1 MQFSNTRPSTSEKLS
16 YPVATTDAGQE
27 PRQQT
32 SSAVEEKTVYS
43 EKTTENSV
51 PIGTSLNPVEET
63 KFSSAYSV
71 LDGNAL
77 MELSKKDTCLKVPSL
92 KECGDGI
99 THSASPYKKESHEY
113 DQSHSA
119 LSSGDCKGLFEEISS
134 EEQTA
139 LTVNEIE
146 KDISALMNEENQL
159 TGRNSTY
166 DTHVDTSFEYLDN
179 HSSFSIQAHLKKAN
193 DNSVFSG
200 SQKMMPWSRRVEDPL
215 WQMAVKIVRDIYVRI
230 GCHENY
236 LRYASWVDEPNDDT
250 NDDTIKL
257 DTTALPCNDALSNEK
272 VN

>member
-1 MQFSNTRPSTSEKLS
+1 MQFSNTRPGASGKLS
-16 YPVATTDAGQE
+16 SPVATTDAGQE

-32 SSAVEEKTVYS
+32 SPAVEEKTVQS

-51 PIGTSLNPVEET
+51 PVGYSLNPVEET
-63 KFSSAYSV
+63 KLSSAYSV

-77 MELSKKDTCLKVPSL
+77 MELSNKDTCLKVPSL

-99 THSASPYKKESHEY
+99 THSASPYRRESRGH

-134 EEQTA
+134 AEQTA

-146 KDISALMNEENQL
+146 KDISVLMN
-159 TGRNSTY
+159 
-166 DTHVDTSFEYLDN
+166 DD
-179 HSSFSIQAHLKKAN
+179 HSSFSIQVHLKKAN
-193 DNSVFSG
+193 DSSVLSG

-215 WQMAVKIVRDIYVRI
+215 WQMAVKIVRNIYVRI

-250 NDDTIKL
+250 IKL

>member
-1 MQFSNTRPSTSEKLS
+1 MQFSNTRPGASEKLS

-32 SSAVEEKTVYS
+32 SPAVEEKTVQS

-51 PIGTSLNPVEET
+51 PVGYSLNPVEET
-63 KFSSAYSV
+63 KLSSAYSV

-77 MELSKKDTCLKVPSL
+77 MELSNKDTCLKVPSL

-99 THSASPYKKESHEY
+99 THSASPYRRESRGH

-134 EEQTA
+134 AEQTA

-146 KDISALMNEENQL
+146 KDISVLMN
-159 TGRNSTY
+159 
-166 DTHVDTSFEYLDN
+166 DD
-179 HSSFSIQAHLKKAN
+179 HSSFSIQVHLKKAN
-193 DNSVFSG
+193 DSSVLSG

-215 WQMAVKIVRDIYVRI
+215 WQMAVKIVRDIFVRI

-236 LRYASWVDEPNDDT
+236 LRYASWVDEP

>member
-1 MQFSNTRPSTSEKLS
+1 MQFSNTRPGASEKLS

-32 SSAVEEKTVYS
+32 SPAVEEKTVQS

-51 PIGTSLNPVEET
+51 PMGSSLNPVEET
-63 KFSSAYSV
+63 KLSSAYSV

-77 MELSKKDTCLKVPSL
+77 MELSNKDTCLKVPSL

-99 THSASPYKKESHEY
+99 THSASPYRKESPQEH

-146 KDISALMNEENQL
+146 KYVSALINEENQL

-236 LRYASWVDEPNDDT
+236 LRYASWVDEPNDY
-250 NDDTIKL
+250 TIKL

>member
-1 MQFSNTRPSTSEKLS
+1 MQFSNTRPGASEKLS
-16 YPVATTDAGQE
+16 SPVATTDAGQE

-32 SSAVEEKTVYS
+32 SPAVEEKTVQS

-51 PIGTSLNPVEET
+51 PVGYSLNPVEET
-63 KFSSAYSV
+63 KLSSAYSV

-77 MELSKKDTCLKVPSL
+77 MELSNKDTCLKVPSL

-99 THSASPYKKESHEY
+99 THSASPYRRESRGH

-134 EEQTA
+134 AEQTA

-146 KDISALMNEENQL
+146 KDISVLMN
-159 TGRNSTY
+159 
-166 DTHVDTSFEYLDN
+166 DD
-179 HSSFSIQAHLKKAN
+179 HSSFSIQVHLKKAN
-193 DNSVFSG
+193 DSSVLSG

-250 NDDTIKL
+250 IKL

>member
-1 MQFSNTRPSTSEKLS
+1 MQFSNTRPGASEKLS

-32 SSAVEEKTVYS
+32 SPAVEEKTVQS

-51 PIGTSLNPVEET
+51 PVGSSLNPVEET
-63 KFSSAYSV
+63 KLARAYSA
-71 LDGNAL
+71 LDGEAL
-77 MELSKKDTCLKVPSL
+77 MEISSKDTCLKVSSL

-99 THSASPYKKESHEY
+99 THSASPYRRESREH

-134 EEQTA
+134 AEQTA

-146 KDISALMNEENQL
+146 KDISVLMNEENQL
-159 TGRNSTY
+159 TGRNSTF
-166 DTHVDTSFEYLDN
+166 DTHVDTSFEYLNN
-179 HSSFSIQAHLKKAN
+179 HSSFPIQAHLKKAK
-193 DNSVFSG
+193 DSSVLSG

-236 LRYASWVDEPNDDT
+236 LRYTSWVDEP

-257 DTTALPCNDALSNEK
+257 DTTALPCNDTLSNEK